1 MNFGQAAHIQ
11 HRRLL
16 EPTLP
21 TLNDVMLHGKTKT
34 KKSMRD
40 ESKQCVRFQYMIACV
55 LFESRTCRA
64 RFPADQGSLD
74 AAVDSRQLS
83 SILVFVCNAPA
94 GRGLQHGLASLG
106 LLSSWLSSAGV
117 PSVVRQSCR
126 QGSFEPRYTL
136 PKLWQ
141 ICFRMA
147 SFGHFSVRIWI
158 KPCRAELVRWHR
170 KL

>member
-55 LFESRTCRA
+55 LFEYVHMRSVKYTYTYMNV
-64 RFPADQGSLD
+64 FG
-74 AAVDSRQLS
+74 VDIGFRGMQ
-83 SILVFVCNAPA
+83 AP
-94 GRGLQHGLASLG
+94 
-106 LLSSWLSSAGV
+106 
-117 PSVVRQSCR
+117 
-126 QGSFEPRYTL
+126 
-136 PKLWQ
+136 
-141 ICFRMA
+141 
-147 SFGHFSVRIWI
+147 
-158 KPCRAELVRWHR
+158 
-170 KL
+170 